1 MSPLTPKEKKIL
13 NFTKKTHPAPIPQE
27 GIEQVVKL
35 METGHLFRYHFEAE
49 ISEETISSDLEN
61 EPATEV
67 AKLEDEF
74 SRYTGHKYVVAVNS
88 CGSALFLSLKAAR
101 LQHND
106 KVLTNAFTFTAV
118 SSSIVHA
125 GGIPTY
131 VECNRQYLVDI
142 DDFKRKIQA
151 NPDAKFFIVSHM
163 RGYVSEMETLKA
175 LCDEAGIY
183 LIEDC
188 AHSLGAKWYD
198 PKLGQ
203 DELVGHHG
211 KMACFSTQSYKLL
224 NSGEG
229 GFVATDDD
237 KMAAYC
243 ILAAGS
249 YEKLYKKHLSRPFD
263 DELFEAIKLSV
274 PNFSLRMNN
283 LTAAILRP
291 QIPMLEERISAYNQ
305 RYKQLA
311 NILATADNIDIPS
324 SLESVTPVCDSL
336 QFNLINVTTQ
346 QAEKLV
352 QHTSERGVK
361 IQLFGHKDN
370 ARYFKNWQYSFQE
383 VPILTQTDEIVRF
396 ACDLKLS
403 LSFDT
408 NDIDLMGYIIKDTL
422 YKIVAAENKA
432 DYPTGL
438 ADRFED
444 LDEVISK
451 YDNWVS
457 NYDQHHQ
464 QNGWKGLLNHVA
476 YTLTS
481 YLNGD
486 DKILDIGCGTGLLGK
501 ELNSYRFK
509 NLNGI
514 DISEK
519 SLQFAETFNIYQG
532 LSKAELG
539 KILNFEDNS
548 FDALVSCGVFT
559 RQQVPLNSFE
569 ELIRILKP
577 EGLFLLALRVED
589 NDFYYNQLKK
599 YYVDGV
605 LGEVFKTRFSVL
617 SSCNHELVLVR
628 KLA

>member
-1 MSPLTPKEKKIL
+1 M
-13 NFTKKTHPAPIPQE
+13 
-27 GIEQVVKL
+27 
-35 METGHLFRYHFEAE
+35 
-49 ISEETISSDLEN
+49 D
-61 EPATEV
+61 
-67 AKLEDEF
+67 
-74 SRYTGHKYVVAVNS
+74 
-88 CGSALFLSLKAAR
+88 
-101 LQHND
+101 
-106 KVLTNAFTFTAV
+106 
-118 SSSIVHA
+118 
-125 GGIPTY
+125 
-131 VECNRQYLVDI
+131 
-142 DDFKRKIQA
+142 
-151 NPDAKFFIVSHM
+151 
-163 RGYVSEMETLKA
+163 TLKA
-175 LCDEAGIY
+175 LCAEAGIH

-188 AHSLGAKWYD
+188 AHSLGTKWHD
-198 PKLGQ
+198 KKSGK
-203 DELVGHHG
+203 DKFVGHHG
-211 KMACFSTQSYKLL
+211 QVACFSTQSYKLL

-229 GFVATDDD
+229 GFVATNDD
-237 KMAAYC
+237 KIAAYC

-291 QIPMLEERISAYNQ
+291 QIPMLDEKISAYNR

-311 NILATADNIDIPS
+311 NILAMADNIDIPS
-324 SLESVTPVCDSL
+324 FLESVTRVCDSL
-336 QFNLINVTTQ
+336 QFNLINLTVE
-346 QAEKLV
+346 QAEKAV
-352 QHTSERGVK
+352 QNISERGVK

-383 VPILTQTDEIVRF
+383 VPVLKQTDEIVCF

-403 LSFDT
+403 LSFNT

-422 YKIVAAENKA
+422 YKIVAAENEV

-438 ADRFED
+438 TQHFED
-444 LDEVISK
+444 VNEVISK
-451 YDNWVS
+451 YDNWAS
-457 NYDQHHQ
+457 DYNRHHH
-464 QNGWKGLLNHVA
+464 QNGWKGLLNRVA

-481 YLNGD
+481 YLNED

-501 ELNSYRFK
+501 ELSSYRFK
-509 NLNGI
+509 NLTGI

-519 SLQFAETFNIYQG
+519 SLQFAETFDIYKG

-539 KILNFEDNS
+539 KTLDFEDNS

-577 EGLFLLALRVED
+577 EGLFLLALRIED
-589 NDFYYNQLKK
+589 NDFYYNRLKN
-599 YYVDGV
+599 YYADMV
-605 LGEVFKTRFSVL
+605 LAEVLKTRLSVL
-617 SSCNHELVLVR
+617 SSCSHELVLVR